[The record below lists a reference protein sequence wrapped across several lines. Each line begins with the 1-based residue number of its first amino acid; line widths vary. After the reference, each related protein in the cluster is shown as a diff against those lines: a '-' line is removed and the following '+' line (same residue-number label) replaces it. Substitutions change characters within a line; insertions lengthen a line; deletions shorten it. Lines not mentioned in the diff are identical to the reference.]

1 MKTNLRPL
9 FAANKE
15 NITFPFV
22 RCPILLFCVSPF
34 NFPSSVNANK
44 KFYPLCNVCT
54 VDVLY
59 HTTFWTF
66 KPFQNINHNNI
77 FVAMK

>member
-34 NFPSSVNANK
+34 NFLSSSVNANK

-54 VDVLY
+54 VDVPCYKTLLDFKTVSKY
-59 HTTFWTF
+59 HKEKNTYC
-66 KPFQNINHNNI
+66 
-77 FVAMK
+77 